1 MTQPKPLILFVLIL
15 FYITFS
21 FGQKRNEKQDI
32 STTKNSLQY
41 IDFNYTP
48 YIKSI
53 QLSHIDSENSFPI
66 IDINKSESL
75 IISFD
80 DLRADHRSFYYSV
93 VYCNADW
100 TASRLAPLDYLTG
113 FNEDRI
119 YTIQPAQNTSQSY
132 THYAFSFP
140 NDLMQPKLAGNYL
153 LKVYEDADEERLLF
167 SRKIYVLKNE
177 VNLDTEI
184 IPSVIVS
191 KKSKN
196 QKLNIIVHSHQEI
209 ISPNVNLQVHVF
221 QNQRPDNFKIVKTPA
236 QITKHQITYNH
247 PDSLDFEGNNE
258 FRTLD
263 LRSTR
268 STSSTIRNIMRDSA
282 IHAELNTDEKI
293 SNSKYLF
300 KPDENG
306 RFFIR
311 NIDFDDANTQS
322 EYIYTL
328 FSLKDTPNVK
338 GDIYLVG
345 AFNNYKLAIENKLT
359 YNTQTEAWVTT
370 QLLKQGVYDYEYLLM
385 AQNEILTANYS
396 GSFFETE
403 NEYQILVY
411 YRKPGTYW
419 DEIIGFKNITT
430 IKQ

>member
-1 MTQPKPLILFVLIL
+1 MTQPKSLILFVLIL
-15 FYITFS
+15 FCITFS
-21 FGQKRNEKQDI
+21 FGQKRKEKQDI

-48 YIKSI
+48 YIKSV

-80 DLRADHRSFYYSV
+80 DLRADQRSFYYSV

-119 YTIQPAQNTSQSY
+119 YTIQPAQNTSQAY

-140 NDLMQPKLAGNYL
+140 NDQMQPKLAGNYL

-209 ISPNVNLQVHVF
+209 INPNVNLQVHVF

-236 QITKHQITYNH
+236 QITNHQITYNH
-247 PDSLDFEGNNE
+247 PESLDFEGNNE

-268 STSSTIRNIMRDSA
+268 STSSTIRNITRDSA

-306 RFFIR
+306 QFFIR

-370 QLLKQGVYDYEYLLM
+370 QLLKQGVYDYEYLLV

-419 DEIIGFKNITT
+419 DEIIGFKNIKT